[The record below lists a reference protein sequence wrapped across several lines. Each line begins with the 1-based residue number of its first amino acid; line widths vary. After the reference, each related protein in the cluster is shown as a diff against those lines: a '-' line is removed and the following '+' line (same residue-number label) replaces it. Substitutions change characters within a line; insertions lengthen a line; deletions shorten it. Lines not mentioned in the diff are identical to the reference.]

1 MITIKVIAALVILFS
16 LNFAAS
22 AQDVQDTAGS
32 GQTPPETVAQAPS
45 APTRCTSEQSGFRAQ
60 NGVNMYYVEVPSACE
75 KRQRCTINAY
85 VVGSRGGKTGQGTL
99 TLGKASA
106 GQETRKTWTMRTAEN
121 GGMANMSWSC
131 QDIQGT

>member
-22 AQDVQDTAGS
+22 AAEQNKADSVDT
-32 GQTPPETVAQAPS
+32 TAQAPA
-45 APTRCTSEQSGFRAQ
+45 APARCTSEQSGFRAQ
-60 NGVNMYYVEVPSACE
+60 NGVNMYYVEVTSACE

-99 TLGKASA
+99 TLGKASP
-106 GQETRKTWTMRTAEN
+106 GQETKKTWTMRTAED

-131 QDIQGT
+131 KDI

>member
-22 AQDVQDTAGS
+22 AQDKAVS
-32 GQTPPETVAQAPS
+32 GQTPPQETVAQAPA
-45 APTRCTSEQSGFRAQ
+45 APASCTSEQSGFRAQ
-60 NGVNMYYVEVPSACE
+60 NGVNTFFVEVTSACE

-85 VVGSRGGKTGQGTL
+85 VVGSRGARAGQGTL
-99 TLGKASA
+99 TLGKASP
-106 GQETRKTWTMRTAEN
+106 GQESKKTWTMRTAEN

-131 QDIQGT
+131 KDI

>member
-22 AQDVQDTAGS
+22 AQDKAAS
-32 GQTPPETVAQAPS
+32 GQTPPQETVAQAPA
-45 APTRCTSEQSGFRAQ
+45 APAAPARCTSEQSGFRAQ
-60 NGVNMYYVEVPSACE
+60 NGVNTFFVEVTSACE

-85 VVGSRGGKTGQGTL
+85 VVSSRGARAAQGTV
-99 TLGKASA
+99 TLGKASP
-106 GQETRKTWTMRTAEN
+106 GQEAKKTWTMRMAEN

-131 QDIQGT
+131 KDI

>member
-22 AQDVQDTAGS
+22 AQDKADS
-32 GQTPPETVAQAPS
+32 GQTPPQETVAQAPA
-45 APTRCTSEQSGFRAQ
+45 APAPARCTSEQSGFRAQ
-60 NGVNMYYVEVPSACE
+60 NGVNTFYVEVTSACE

-85 VVGSRGGKTGQGTL
+85 VVGSRGGKAGQGTL
-99 TLGKASA
+99 TLGKASP
-106 GQETRKTWTMRTAEN
+106 GQETKKTWTMRTAEN

-131 QDIQGT
+131 KDI